1 MKILYFFLIYS
12 IYIMDQE
19 KLIKNIKFWNWQ
31 TYRDDHTDLNGK
43 SQNFLLKHVLNHGIK
58 ENRNITMDGKNIIS
72 KKTIKKNFGL
82 LLPNNFEW
90 KDYISL
96 HGDLK
101 DMEENDAKCHYILHG
116 NYEGRKYSLYKII
129 NKNNFINISSSKS
142 LIENN
147 LYIISFL
154 NINYIDIFEVWYK
167 FYQKL
172 NINKKLIICCLDNE
186 SYSYFESKNFNDVIP
201 IKNVLPSNSFELLWI
216 LRCETFHYLVT
227 KLNISLLHT
236 DFDCIWFQNLF
247 LYDFNESN
255 LKKYDVISSVGTIFP
270 KAMSQANYFVLC
282 MGLIYFNNSINSK
295 DLLNKI
301 RKDVYE
307 SKDDQVSI
315 NMICK
320 NFKFNYPENYYNSNH
335 NNIIYREY
343 KECVYSTNPYKILVL
358 PHNRYLRNQNSNYF
372 NFCDL
377 ITYHPLLKKTKEDK
391 LSILNYENLNRQ
403 ISTAEFNTYIISLTD
418 SVRYIDLYNNLKK
431 LKDNFLIKRFNAFDA
446 SILPDTQDDISIF
459 LKKNYD
465 ININFIDYTLKY
477 NSTIKVL
484 NDKQHME
491 NCKGAYGIY
500 MSNYQIWKEII
511 DKDISYLLI
520 LEDDAKF
527 DYDELEIDKLV
538 KEHHDKDIIWL
549 SEYFWEIDRAGIEAY
564 ILFNSGARKLLNV
577 KDIDNA
583 IDRKIV
589 RLCKENYLKYY
600 INNRRFYQNKEY
612 MRTLI
617 SYNNLFVTNL
627 YNESEIDRKREL
639 LFSLEYNLKNIC
651 NKDDAYLIFYDPS
664 GRDEILL
671 EINEII
677 KKYIVRQNIK
687 IINYEGRLPYEY
699 LFNYIKAIN
708 FKKCYLFN
716 GDLIFPNTEINLKDN
731 QVVSLTI
738 YDVINKT
745 DNIKSYVNNFN
756 LNNNIDK
763 PDLFNENNIKTRG
776 IKGYS
781 TDVWIFNKKFIYEK
795 DFDMKDIC
803 LGTICCDGYLNNKLV
818 NSKIFNCYNPCIDY
832 KCLHIS
838 EILTSSKIENEDN
851 QKLIDNRKEYERKMK
866 LIGFYNEGIRFSNLK
881 FLNIDYK
888 NIKNNY
894 EIVVTGIRRS
904 GNHVL
909 INWLITKFNE
919 CFYLNDIDPFKNLFY
934 PEKIHPE
941 KIHLDNINKD
951 HYKGS
956 YKFIHK
962 LHRDVKE
969 VDEVSKKLIDENQY
983 FEKLYSDKDLLL
995 HTYEDRSLNELRY
1008 FDKYNY
1014 YGNSK
1019 NKFVLVILRNFE
1031 DLYISRK
1038 CQIENEWLQDITYH
1052 GTNMSDPKHKILNL
1066 WNQYINYYN
1075 KNKQIFNNYNTIYV
1089 IYEKFIN
1096 DLTYRNEIAKML
1108 NLSNI
1113 NDNLLTTNFGGGSS
1127 YNSNNKKSIKN
1138 KLHKKYVENNL
1149 DIKKAINKY
1158 KYKK

>member
-1 MKILYFFLIYS
+1 MIKEFFIKYINYWDFNDYRSRYSDLENKNNAQLLRHVLRYGISEKRKILIEPNKTF
-12 IYIMDQE
+12 
-19 KLIKNIKFWNWQ
+19 NIPV
-31 TYRDDHTDLNGK
+31 D
-43 SQNFLLKHVLNHGIK
+43 
-58 ENRNITMDGKNIIS
+58 
-72 KKTIKKNFGL
+72 TIKKNLGL
-82 LLPNNFEW
+82 LLPRDFSW
-90 KDYISL
+90 KDYVSL
-96 HGDLK
+96 HQDLK
-101 DMEENDAKCHYILHG
+101 NLNKVDAKIHYILHG
-116 NYEGRKYSLYKII
+116 NYQGRCYNISIDYK
-129 NKNNFINISSSKS
+129 FINENNLSSKS

-154 NINYIDIFEVWYK
+154 NINYIDVFEVWYR

-172 NINKKLIICCLDNE
+172 YINKKLIICCLDNE

-201 IKNVLPSNSFELLWI
+201 IKSILPSNSLQLLWI

-227 KLNISLLHT
+227 KLNISILHT

-247 LYDFNESN
+247 SYDFNEWN
-255 LKKYDVISSVGTIFP
+255 LKKYDIISSVGTIFP

-295 DLLNKI
+295 KLLDKI
-301 RKDVYE
+301 KIDVYNT
-307 SKDDQVSI
+307 KDDQVSI

-320 NFKFNYPENYYNSNH
+320 NFKFNYPENYYESTV

-343 KECVYSTNPYKILVL
+343 KEYIYSTNPYKILVL
-358 PHNRYLRNQNSNYF
+358 PHDRYLRNQNSNHF
-372 NFCDL
+372 NLGNL
-377 ITYHPLLKKTKEDK
+377 ITYHPMLPKTKEDK
-391 LSILNYENLNRQ
+391 LSVLNYENLNRLL
-403 ISTAEFNTYIISLTD
+403 STEKFNTYIITLTD
-418 SVRYIDLYNNLKK
+418 SLRYSDLYNNLRK
-431 LKDNFLIKRFNAFDA
+431 LKDNLLIKRFNAFNA

-459 LKKNYD
+459 FKKNYD
-465 ININFIDYTLKY
+465 ININFIDYTVKY

-500 MSNYQIWKEII
+500 MSNYMIWREMVEHN
-511 DKDISYLLI
+511 ISYLLI

-549 SEYFWEIDRAGIEAY
+549 SEYFWEIESAGIEAY
-564 ILFNSGARKLLNV
+564 ILFNSGAKKLLNV

-600 INNRRFYQNKEY
+600 INNKRFYQNKKY
-612 MRTLI
+612 IRTLV

-627 YNESEIDRKREL
+627 FNELQNGRKREF
-639 LFSLEYNLKNIC
+639 LFSLEYNLKNIFSE
-651 NKDDAYLIFYDPS
+651 DDAYLIFYDPS

-671 EINEII
+671 EINQII
-677 KKYIVRQNIK
+677 KKYKVRENIK
-687 IINYEGRLPYEY
+687 IINYEGRISYEY
-699 LFNYIKAIN
+699 LFNYIKTIN

-716 GDLIFPNTEINLKDN
+716 GDLIFPDTEINLKDN

-738 YDVINKT
+738 YDFINKT
-745 DNIKSYVNNFN
+745 DDIKSYVTNFN
-756 LNNNIDK
+756 LNNNLDK
-763 PDLFNENNIKTRG
+763 PDLFNKNNLKTRG

-781 TDVWIFNKKFIYEK
+781 GDVWIFNKEFVFKK
-795 DFDMKDIC
+795 DFDMGDIR
-803 LGTICCDGYLNNKLV
+803 LGTLCCDGYLNNKLV
-818 NSKIFNCYNPCIDY
+818 NSKVFNCYNPCIDY

-838 EILTSSKIENEDN
+838 EILTSSKIENKNN
-851 QKLIDNRKEYERKMK
+851 QRKIDSRKEYEANMRV
-866 LIGFYNEGIRFSNLK
+866 IGFYNEGIRFCNLK
-881 FLNIDYK
+881 FLNVDYK

-894 EIVVTGIRRS
+894 EIVVTGLRRS

-934 PEKIHPE
+934 PEN
-941 KIHLDNINKD
+941 IHLSGKDKD
-951 HYKGS
+951 HYKSS

-962 LHRDVKE
+962 LHNDVKE
-969 VDEVSKKLIDENQY
+969 VDDVSKRLIDENQY

-995 HTYEDRSLNELRY
+995 HTYEDRELKELTY

-1014 YGNSK
+1014 YGNSE
-1019 NKFVLVILRNFE
+1019 NKFVFVILRNFE
-1031 DLYISRK
+1031 DIYISRK
-1038 CQIENEWLQDITYH
+1038 CQIENEWLQDTTYH
-1052 GTNMSDPKHKILNL
+1052 GTNMSNLKHNIFNL
-1066 WNQYINYYN
+1066 WDQNMNYYEI
-1075 KNKQIFNNYNTIYV
+1075 NKQLFKNYKTIYV
-1089 IYEKFIN
+1089 LYEKFIN
-1096 DLTYRNEIAKML
+1096 DLTYRNEIAKIL

-1127 YNSNNKKSIKN
+1127 YKSNNKEFIKN
-1138 KLHKKYVENNL
+1138 ELYEKYVKNNL
-1149 DIKKAINKY
+1149 DIQEKIKR
-1158 KYKK
+1158 YKKQTS